1 MGCQTGGLVPAF
13 PDCASGGGGVAG
25 SYLDI
30 EDATL
35 IGADFWTQSGDTI
48 TATVPIPAGA
58 VSSLGGATGCPSFL
72 VWPLGPIAGT
82 TGNLTVADVM
92 AVMMEMEFISIP
104 ADNNIRLLLPFGIV
118 ASTATDPA
126 DVNFVSDKS
135 RWASAYA
142 GGGVSTPGTT
152 VGLAAQNNNLSPAT
166 AAVSRTAAVRASA
179 VASLTPRAS
188 VFEVESLAA
197 VLDGTAA
204 SRGNNSNGDD
214 FTATWNL
221 YAFVG
226 VGRAITSGD
235 TVAPEI
241 KLHAGALRRAT

>member
-58 VSSLGGATGCPSFL
+58 VSTLGGATGCASFL
-72 VWPLGPIAGT
+72 VWPLGPLAGT

-92 AVMMEMEFISIP
+92 GVLMEMEFVSLP
-104 ADNNIRLLLPFGIV
+104 SDNNVRLLLPFGIV
-118 ASTATDPA
+118 ASTATTPA
-126 DVNFVSDKS
+126 GVDFAADKS

-166 AAVSRTAAVRASA
+166 AAVSRTAAVNASA

-188 VFEVESLAA
+188 VFEVESLAT

-204 SRGNNSNGDD
+204 SRSNNSNGDD